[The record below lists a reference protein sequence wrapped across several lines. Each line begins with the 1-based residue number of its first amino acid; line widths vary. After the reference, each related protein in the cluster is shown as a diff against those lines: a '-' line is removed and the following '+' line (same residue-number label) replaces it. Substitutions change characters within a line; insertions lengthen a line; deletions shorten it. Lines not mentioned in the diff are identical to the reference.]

1 MRVLLLNPPGR
12 HTYIRDYFCS
22 KTTKSNYLFHPI
34 DLVMLSGRVA
44 AEHEVAVLDCIAEGL
59 DVAAAGRRIDA
70 FAPEALVSLVG
81 SVSWP
86 EDREFLAAQA
96 DRGRRVVAIGDVLH
110 EKAAERLAEEP
121 WLEAALGDFVSADVL
136 AILARDLASVRGSTV
151 RHPDGR
157 METIGTPG
165 KLRGE
170 YDLPRPRHELFAQR
184 GYRFSFARSERFA
197 TVLTDW
203 GCPYPCNFCVMSTLG
218 HASRPIP
225 SVLEELDALRA
236 RGIRELFVMDQT
248 FGVNRKRGLELCT
261 ELERRGDLSWT
272 TYVRPDHSDDELLAA
287 MRRAGCHTVM
297 MGVESASADV
307 LASYEKRYALADV
320 REGFARARRHGLRTV
335 GTFIIGLPEET
346 EDSLRASLD
355 LALELELDFMSLNMA
370 VPRFG
375 TPFRRR
381 AIELGLVDER
391 DLVMDQG
398 GADAKLPT
406 SSLDRATMLALKRR
420 MVRRFYLRP
429 SYLWR
434 RARTVGSPGELLRQ
448 AREGLALLARNLGTG
463 RAR

>member
-12 HTYIRDYFCS
+12 RTYIRDYFCS

-59 DVAAAGRRIDA
+59 DVALAERRIDA
-70 FAPEALVSLVG
+70 FAPQALVSLVG

-86 EDREFLAAQA
+86 EDRAFLATQA
-96 DRGRRVVAIGDVLH
+96 ARGRRVLAIGDVLH
-110 EKAAERLAEEP
+110 ENARERLVEEP
-121 WLEAALGDFVSADVL
+121 WLEAALGDFVSSDVL
-136 AILARDLASVRGSTV
+136 ALLARDLASVRGSTV
-151 RHPDGR
+151 RHGDGR
-157 METIGTPG
+157 VETIGTPG
-165 KLRGE
+165 KLRGA
-170 YDLPRPRHELFAQR
+170 YDLPRPRHELFAPR
-184 GYRFSFARSERFA
+184 AYRFSFARHERFA
-197 TVLTDW
+197 TILTDW
-203 GCPYPCNFCVMSTLG
+203 GCPYPCTFCVMSTLG
-218 HASRPIP
+218 HAARPIP
-225 SVLEELDALRA
+225 SVLEEIDQLRA

-248 FGVNRKRGLELCT
+248 FGVQRARGLELCA
-261 ELERRGDLSWT
+261 ELEQRGDLSWT
-272 TYVRPDHSDDELLAA
+272 AYVRPDRSDDELLAA

-297 MGVESASADV
+297 MGVESASAEV
-307 LASYEKRYALADV
+307 LASYEKRLAPGDV
-320 REGFARARRHGLRTV
+320 RAGLARARRHGLRTV

-346 EDSLRASLD
+346 EASLRESLE

-406 SSLDRATMLALKRR
+406 FALDRSTMLALKRR

-434 RARTVGSPGELLRQ
+434 RARGVGSTGELLRQ
-448 AREGLALLARNLGTG
+448 AREGLALLAKNL
-463 RAR
+463 RAERGS